1 MHSRKSSLH
10 TGIGLL
16 AFAMASLSVAPP
28 ALAAGQ
34 SASPATATP
43 DTSAT
48 AQDDARGG
56 EIVVTGSRIA
66 RPELESAMP
75 ISITQMDDALALGS
89 VSVSDALALDPTI
102 GIGSDLT
109 TDANSQDAGVQA
121 VNLRNLGTN
130 RSLVLID
137 GQRRVSA
144 SAASSAVDLGMIPV
158 GMVDRVEVV
167 TGGAAAIYGADAVT
181 GAVNLITK
189 RNIKGFNVSATN
201 GISEQGD
208 ARQTLVSF
216 STGAKFAGG
225 RGSFSLGGT
234 YSHSSPL
241 YYTDRFDQHY
251 QLYYATNP
259 LNKGPNDGVP
269 DKIRINNVSQIYY
282 DYRPTYYLNGKS
294 YLLENGSPRPAV
306 YDTTF
311 SSGEFSLGDGGDGRT
326 LKDTDMFRARQDS
339 LAFMGRYDFDVT
351 SNITYGGYF
360 SFASQKYNGGEG
372 DNSYHRDDS
381 RTVWFDGAGGSV
393 AYLDNPYLPPA
404 LKQVMLANNLT
415 KLNIER
421 TYGNFPK
428 RENHHDR
435 LSFTIGQT
443 LDGKLTDSLTWNA
456 FFQYGRTRD
465 NVVEGPVSWK
475 SHWIAARD
483 VIADPVTGTPECRS
497 AAARADGCVPLN
509 IFSMDAPSKQL
520 LDYVMASRH
529 ARRVNSQQIFGGSVS
544 GKLLTLP
551 YGDMSIAAGVEHR
564 VEKLQTEDDPL
575 ALSGELV
582 YSGGLS
588 AQPELDVTATVTE
601 EYAEVVAPLLKNLP
615 FFRRL
620 EIEGAFRHSQ
630 YSRIGGT
637 NTWKVGGTWSPIAG
651 ITFRGVR
658 SRSIRAPN
666 FGELYT
672 PQATKLM
679 GSIDDPCEIAT
690 YYANAN
696 RSKNCAALGITTP
709 LPDIKTGPAVT
720 TGGNPD
726 LEPETSNS
734 LTFGVVLQPKFLP
747 GFDITVDYYDIN
759 ISNVITQFSYTQ
771 LLNLCVDLPSIDNPY
786 CARIVRDPVTH
797 GPTTIESNQLNAARL
812 YTRGID
818 MGAHYRA
825 RLGTGQLNL
834 TLKGSYLFDRVTET
848 TPGNPAGD
856 VIADGNFRNPR
867 FRATLITGYNIG
879 KLNFTAATRFIS
891 ASTYDLTQLGHP
903 EAYPTNEVPP
913 MLYNDVTVRYSVND
927 HYRIGFG
934 VKNITDTPPPSYPA
948 TYLDATMYDLVGRYF
963 FVTANAKF

>member
-1 MHSRKSSLH
+1 MHSGKVSLRA
-10 TGIGLL
+10 GVGLFAVAVASL
-16 AFAMASLSVAPP
+16 MVTSPAMA
-28 ALAAGQ
+28 Q
-34 SASPATATP
+34 SAASTDTAPDADASPKGNGQG
-43 DTSAT
+43 D
-48 AQDDARGG
+48 
-56 EIVVTGSRIA
+56 IVVTGSRIA
-66 RPELESAMP
+66 RPELQSAMP
-75 ISITQMDDALALGS
+75 VSVTNMDDALALGS
-89 VSVSDALALDPTI
+89 VSISDALAFDPSI
-102 GIGSDLT
+102 GNGTDLT
-109 TDANSQDAGVQA
+109 TDATSQDAGIQA

-144 SAASSAVDLGMIPV
+144 SATSSAVDLGMIPV

-181 GAVNLITK
+181 GAVNIITK
-189 RNIKGFNVSATN
+189 RNVKGFNVSLTN

-208 ARQTLVSF
+208 ARQTLASF

-225 RGSFSLGGT
+225 RGSFTLGGT

-269 DKIRINNVSQIYY
+269 DKIRINSVSQIYY
-282 DYRPTYYLNGKS
+282 DYRPSYYLNGKS
-294 YLLENGSPRPAV
+294 YVLENGVPRPAV

-326 LKDTDMFRARQDS
+326 LKDTDMFRARQDT
-339 LAFMGRYDFDVT
+339 LALMGRYDFAVT
-351 SNITYGGYF
+351 SSIKYGGYF

-393 AYLDNPYLPPA
+393 AYLDNPYLPAA
-404 LKQVMLANNLT
+404 LKDVMVANKLT

-428 RENHHDR
+428 HDNHHDR
-435 LSFTIGQT
+435 QSLTIGQS
-443 LDGKLTDSLTWNA
+443 LDGKVTDTLSWNA
-456 FFQYGRTRD
+456 FYQYGRTRD
-465 NVVEGPVSWK
+465 NVIEGPVPWK
-475 SHWIAARD
+475 DHWIAARD
-483 VIADPVTGTPECRS
+483 VIADPITGAPECRS
-497 AAARADGCVPLN
+497 AVARAGGCLPLN
-509 IFSMDAPSKQL
+509 IFSMDQPSKQL
-520 LDYVMASRH
+520 LNYVMASRR
-529 ARRVNSQQIFGGSVS
+529 ARRVNTQQIFGGSIS
-544 GKLLTLP
+544 GTLFTLP
-551 YGDMSIAAGVEHR
+551 YGKLSIAAGVERR
-564 VEKLQTEDDPL
+564 VEELHTTDDPL
-575 ALSGELV
+575 ALSGQLV

-588 AQPELDVTATVTE
+588 AQPELDVRSSVTE
-601 EYAEVVAPLLKNLP
+601 EYAEVVVPLLKDLP
-615 FFRRL
+615 FIRRL
-620 EIEGAFRHSQ
+620 EVEGAFRHSQ
-630 YSRIGGT
+630 YSRIGAT
-637 NTWKVGGTWSPIAG
+637 NTWKFGGTWSPISG
-651 ITFRGVR
+651 VTFRGVR
-658 SRSIRAPN
+658 SRSIRSPN

-672 PQATKLM
+672 PEATKLM

-720 TGGNPD
+720 TGGNPN

-747 GFDITVDYYDIN
+747 GFDLTVDYYNIDIT
-759 ISNVITQFSYTQ
+759 NVITQFSYTQ

-797 GPTTIESNQLNAARL
+797 GPATIESNQLNAARL

-818 MGAHYRA
+818 VGARYRH
-825 RLGTGQLNL
+825 RLGGGQLSL
-834 TLKGSYLFDRVTET
+834 SVKGSYLFDRVTET
-848 TPGNPAGD
+848 TPGATAGD
-856 VIADGNFRNPR
+856 VIADGNYRNPR
-867 FRATLITGYNIG
+867 FRATLLTGYSIG
-879 KLNFTAATRFIS
+879 KVGLSIGTRFIS

-903 EAYPTNEVPP
+903 EAYPTNKVPP
-913 MLYNDVTVRYSVND
+913 MLYNDVTVRFDVNAR
-927 HYRIGFG
+927 YRIGLG
-934 VKNITDTPPPSYPA
+934 VKNVTNTPPPNYPA

-963 FVTANAKF
+963 YVTASAKF